1 MSLHE
6 KLNTDLK
13 AAMRARDELRMLVL
27 RSLLSS
33 MNYAEIA
40 KQKKLDDGGVIEVIG
55 REIKQ
60 RRESIEAYEKGN
72 RKDLADKEKAEMAVL
87 QEYMPAQMGRDEIV
101 SIVKAVIAE
110 VGAKGPGD
118 KGKVMQKLMPQ
129 VKGKADGSEVNNI
142 VTTCWANCE
151 QVLPPVLSLRVKRS
165 NPWIRRRH
173 ALRLLRRCAPRND
186 MQEAGRS

>member
-1 MSLHE
+1 MSLQE

-13 AAMRARDELRMLVL
+13 AAMRAHDELRMLVL
-27 RSLLSS
+27 RSLLSA

-55 REIKQ
+55 KEIKQ

-87 QEYMPAQMGRDEIV
+87 QEYMPAQMSGEEITA
-101 SIVKAVIAE
+101 IVEKVIAE

-129 VKGKADGSEVNNI
+129 VKGKADGNEVNNI
-142 VTTCWANCE
+142 VT
-151 QVLPPVLSLRVKRS
+151 SLLGK
-165 NPWIRRRH
+165 
-173 ALRLLRRCAPRND
+173 L
-186 MQEAGRS
+186 